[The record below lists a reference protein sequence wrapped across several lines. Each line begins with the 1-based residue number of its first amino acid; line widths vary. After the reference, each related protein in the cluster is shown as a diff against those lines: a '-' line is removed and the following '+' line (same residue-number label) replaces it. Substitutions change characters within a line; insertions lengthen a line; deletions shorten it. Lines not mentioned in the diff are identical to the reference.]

1 MNYKKLLGNYEM
13 MPIMVNDKLFNL
25 MKDDCKIPTEEMLG
39 ENLITLL
46 DALSEKVSKQTLITI
61 MVTKEGLKYDFS
73 NLKEEM
79 FKYFNI
85 VDRENAIVE
94 LDKIQEKLFF
104 DRLKVFDLSDLMY
117 ERYKKDLYEVL
128 SNFNKKT
135 ARLSQNKRK
144 GRNKQ
149 LRSIEEFEIE
159 RALNRISAEV
169 EAFKEFLTYEKDY
182 KVSDVFDEK
191 KLNLYLAYN
200 IVYKHSKLCRENI
213 KDEEY
218 LKKYNE
224 SLKYLRDYVEREKS
238 NFLGSDVNKSGN
250 KEYLEIKSYL
260 EMINKEKEKKK
271 KPKEE
276 EKKNISFYNYNFFE
290 CDGTNSKEVL
300 NNAYNY
306 CYKRENSS
314 DLKLLL
320 KRKEDFYNSLNYKE
334 ILIGRESFNGYIGFR
349 LENDVVILDKL
360 FEDMRKGIIATDNA
374 IYIANNNEEF
384 EKISRLSKT
393 KAIKAINEG
402 KINAKRVIHHN
413 SFEQEVTDYINKI
426 EEIKKIKKL

>member
-1 MNYKKLLGNYEM
+1 MNYKKLLGNYEK
-13 MPIMVNDKLFNL
+13 MPIMVNNKLFNL
-25 MKDDCKIPTEEMLG
+25 MKNDSKIPTEEMLG
-39 ENLITLL
+39 YDLTTLL
-46 DALSEKVSKQTLITI
+46 NVLPEKSNPSLIMI

-73 NLKEEM
+73 RLKEEM
-79 FKYFNI
+79 FEYFDI
-85 VDRENAIVE
+85 KDRKNAITE
-94 LDKIQEKLFF
+94 LEKLQEDLFLK
-104 DRLKVFDLSDLMY
+104 RLNLFNLSDLMY

-144 GRNKQ
+144 GRNKL

-159 RALNRISAEV
+159 STLNRISDEA
-169 EAFKEFLTYEKDY
+169 EAFKNFLINEKNY
-182 KVSDVFDEK
+182 KVSDVFNED

-224 SLKYLRDYVEREKS
+224 SLKYLREYVEREKS

-250 KEYLEIKSYL
+250 KEYLEIKNYL
-260 EMINKEKEKKK
+260 EMIDKEKEKKIRQ
-271 KPKEE
+271 KET
-276 EKKNISFYNYNFFE
+276 EKKNSNFYNYTFFE
-290 CDGTNSKEVL
+290 SDGETSKEVL

-306 CYKRENSS
+306 CYKKENSS

-320 KRKEDFYNSLNYKE
+320 KRKEDFYNSLNYKD
-334 ILIGRESFNGYIGFR
+334 ILIGRDTFNGYIGFR